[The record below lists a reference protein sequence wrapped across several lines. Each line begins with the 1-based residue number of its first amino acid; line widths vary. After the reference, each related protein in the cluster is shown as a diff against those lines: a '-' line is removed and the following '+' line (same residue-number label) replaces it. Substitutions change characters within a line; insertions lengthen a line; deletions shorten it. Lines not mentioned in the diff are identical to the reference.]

1 MGASGVI
8 SHDVEQEGVPGE
20 GAADTAEA
28 RSGGV
33 VAPARPAGPRFFTGS
48 FDHSVDA
55 KHRLVLPSPF
65 RARLAEGA
73 YLGPLD
79 GFLGLWPEDGFE
91 TVLDRWEDG
100 IGLGIVSE
108 DVYEAFVA
116 ATYHLVPDG
125 QGRIM
130 VHKDLRAF
138 AEIDGPVMVVGA
150 RHRIAVWARERWDR
164 RQEGIPDGPHAAIRQ
179 AAKDL
184 KL

>member
-1 MGASGVI
+1 
-8 SHDVEQEGVPGE
+8 VEQRGPDLGSPE
-20 GAADTAEA
+20 GADQGTT
-28 RSGGV
+28 V
-33 VAPARPAGPRFFTGS
+33 VAARPTGPKFFTGS

-55 KHRLVLPSPF
+55 KHRLVLPSSF
-65 RARLAEGA
+65 RPRLADGA

-91 TVLDRWEDG
+91 AVLDRWEDG

-108 DVYEAFVA
+108 EAYDAFRA
-116 ATYHLVPDG
+116 ATFDVQPDS
-125 QGRIM
+125 QGRIV

-138 AEIDGPVMVVGA
+138 AEIEGPVMILGA
-150 RHRIAVWARERWDR
+150 RNRVAVWARDRWEQ
-164 RQEGIPDGPHAAIRQ
+164 RQATIPDGPHAAIRQ